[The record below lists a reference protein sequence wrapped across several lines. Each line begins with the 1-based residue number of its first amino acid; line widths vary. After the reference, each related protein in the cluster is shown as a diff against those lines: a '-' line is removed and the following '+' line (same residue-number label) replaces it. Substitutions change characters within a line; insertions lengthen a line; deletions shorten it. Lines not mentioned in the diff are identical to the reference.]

1 MTWFDILLIFAAIVV
16 FILGI
21 VLSIWMAKDFEF
33 GGCIGAVVVTAVL
46 IFVILTPMIV
56 IDTHSGYTVG
66 EITSVDRNT
75 FGSTSVY
82 IKTTNNKEEKYCVET
97 DEKAEEAASLI
108 GKKVK
113 ISYGKR
119 VGIYPMSKCDQSPI
133 EKFEEI
139 SE

>member
-1 MTWFDILLIFAAIVV
+1 MTWFDILLIFAVV
-16 FILGI
+16 VILILG
-21 VLSIWMAKDFEF
+21 VAMAIWMAKDFEF
-33 GGCIGAVVVTAVL
+33 GACIGAVVVTAVL
-46 IFVILTPMIV
+46 IVVILTPVIV
-56 IDTHSGYTVG
+56 IDPHSGYTVG

-119 VGIYPMSKCDQSPI
+119 VGIYSMSKCDQSPI